1 MEFVVGPSG
10 VLCSVVLLAVVGSSV
25 PEVLVPG
32 PSLVEVLG
40 PDVGP
45 SVVEELAPSVVEV
58 PRLCEVKS
66 L

>member
-1 MEFVVGPSG
+1 M
-10 VLCSVVLLAVVGSSV
+10 LLAVVGSSV